1 MVKSPEILYTKI
13 TLKYGLASLCE
24 LSITRVP
31 GPGSHDEVVYRSD
44 DCRKFPLGVK
54 DKCDSENQAFCAEWT
69 SAGYI
74 DQIAI
79 GFGAVSLITILFGV
93 STHSR
98 RRRIWRAVAWLTFFQ
113 GAQVPRFPETR
124 FHCWATV
131 TALCQLTAFS
141 IIAHNHETRD
151 IFALAHPGEWLLS
164 PLYASWWH
172 TFLSGVGYVLNILSW
187 VFGLLIAAGVIVT
200 GLAADNGY
208 RWAAGNRTYRPIPEG
223 R

>member
-1 MVKSPEILYTKI
+1 MRKTSYVVTFFLVAAILALNIISAGREDWLVVKSPEILYTKI

-113 GAQVPRFPETR
+113 
-124 FHCWATV
+124 
-131 TALCQLTAFS
+131 ALCQLTAFS

-151 IFALAHPGEWLLS
+151 IFALAHP
-164 PLYASWWH
+164 
-172 TFLSGVGYVLNILSW
+172 GVGYVLNILSW